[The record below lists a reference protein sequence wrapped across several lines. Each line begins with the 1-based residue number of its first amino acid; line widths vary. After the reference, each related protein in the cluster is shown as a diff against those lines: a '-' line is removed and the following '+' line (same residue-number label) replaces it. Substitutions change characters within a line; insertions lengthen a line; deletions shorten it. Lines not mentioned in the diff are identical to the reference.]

1 MVERENAL
9 EIARSIA
16 AKCGTELTENSYGL
30 SREVVRANA
39 QVGIIYALI
48 AVAER
53 LDKLTGEV

>member
-1 MVERENAL
+1 MVEKENAL
-9 EIARSIA
+9 EIARSVA
-16 AKCGTELTENSYGL
+16 AQCTTDLTENSYGL

-53 LDKLTGEV
+53 LDKLTAEA

>member
-1 MVERENAL
+1 MLERENTL
-9 EIARSIA
+9 ETARAIA
-16 AKCGTELTENSYGL
+16 AQCATNLTENSYGL

-53 LDKLTGEV
+53 LDKLTVKV